1 MKILFLT
8 AEPPWP
14 LDQGDKLR
22 NHHLLKALAA
32 EHEVTLATF
41 CLPGEENGPWRE
53 ALAPLCHA
61 VHTVSLSRRQMVLNV
76 LRLPHLPVTMAAR
89 ASARMVR
96 LLRQLT
102 REQKFDVAYACQLKT
117 AGYLKHCRATRRVA
131 DLTDAVSLYR
141 RRMLCFARSWP
152 AKAFGA
158 IEAQRLAFW
167 EKQVAQLA
175 DLTLVVSPVDAAVLK
190 EAAPGAC
197 VAVLPNGVDLDH
209 FRPLPDPQTPV
220 LLFYGHL
227 RYPPNADGIVW
238 FCHEIFPLVRE
249 AVPEAELWIAGKEP
263 PPEVAALAALP
274 GVTLTGYVPDLR
286 PYLAQ
291 AAVVVVP
298 LRFGAGTRLKILEA
312 FAAGRPV
319 VSTPLGCEGLEVQ
332 PGVHLEVAKDAEAL
346 AKATV
351 DLLLDAP
358 RRVHIAANARALV
371 EKKYSWEAIGH
382 ELRAI
387 LVKTFSYQSV
397 GSP

>member
-14 LDQGDKLR
+14 LNQGDKLR
-22 NHHLLKALAA
+22 NYHLLKALAA
-32 EHEVTLATF
+32 EHEVTLVTF
-41 CLPGEENGPWRE
+41 CLPGEESGSWRE
-53 ALAPLCHA
+53 ALSPLCRA
-61 VHTVSLSRRQMVLNV
+61 VYAVPLNRHRMLLNV
-76 LRLPHLPVTMAAR
+76 LRLPYLPVTMAAR
-89 ASARMVR
+89 ASARMAR
-96 LLRQLT
+96 LLRRLT
-102 REQKFDVAYACQLKT
+102 REQEFDVAYACQLKT
-117 AGYLKHCRATRRVA
+117 AGCLGHCATRLRVA

-141 RRMLCFARSWP
+141 RRMLRFARSWP

-158 IEAQRLAFW
+158 IEARRLAFW
-167 EKQVAQLA
+167 EKQVAQSA
-175 DLTLVVSPVDAAVLK
+175 DLTLVVSPVDAAVIQ
-190 EAAPGAC
+190 ETAPGARI
-197 VAVLPNGVDLDH
+197 AVLPNGVDLAH
-209 FRPLPDPQTPV
+209 FRPLPDPGRPV
-220 LLFYGHL
+220 LIFWGHL

-238 FCHEIFPLVRE
+238 FCREIFPRVRE
-249 AVPEAELWIAGKEP
+249 DVPEAELLITGKEP

-291 AAVVVVP
+291 AAVVIVP

-358 RRVHIAANARALV
+358 RRVHIAANARVLV
-371 EKKYSWEAIGH
+371 EKKYSWEAIGQ
-382 ELRAI
+382 ELRAV
-387 LVKTFSYQSV
+387 LVENLFVSV
-397 GSP
+397 RR

>member
-22 NHHLLKALAA
+22 NYHLLKALAA

-53 ALAPLCHA
+53 ALSSLCRAVYPVPLN
-61 VHTVSLSRRQMVLNV
+61 RRQMLVNV
-76 LRLPHLPVTMAAR
+76 LRLPHLPVTLAAR

-117 AGYLKHCRATRRVA
+117 AGYLSHCAARRRVA

-175 DLTLVVSPVDAAVLK
+175 DLTLVVSPVDAAALK
-190 EAAPGAC
+190 EAAPRAR

-319 VSTPLGCEGLEVQ
+319 VSTSLGCEGLEVQ
-332 PGVHLEVAKDAEAL
+332 PGVHLEVADTPASFAEA
-346 AKATV
+346 V
-351 DLLLDAP
+351 IRLLQDPLRWA
-358 RRVHIAANARALV
+358 ALV
-371 EKKYSWEAIGH
+371 ANGRKIAEEKYSWRSIGPQ
-382 ELRAI
+382 LLA
-387 LVKTFSYQSV
+387 LLKC
-397 GSP
+397 

>member
-22 NHHLLKALAA
+22 NYHLLKALAA

-53 ALAPLCHA
+53 ALSPFCEAVHA
-61 VHTVSLSRRQMVLNV
+61 VPLGRRAMLLNV
-76 LRLPHLPVTMAAR
+76 ARLPHLPVTMAAR
-89 ASARMVR
+89 ASVRMAR
-96 LLRQLT
+96 LLRRLT
-102 REQKFDVAYACQLKT
+102 REQEFDVTYACQLKT
-117 AGYLKHCRATRRVA
+117 AGYLSHCATRRRVA

-141 RRMLCFARSWP
+141 RRMLRFARSWP

-158 IEAQRLAFW
+158 IEAHRIAFW
-167 EKQVAQLA
+167 EKQVVQSA
-175 DLTLVVSPVDAAVLK
+175 DLTLVVSPVDAAALK
-190 EAAPGAC
+190 EAAPGAR

-209 FRPLPDPQTPV
+209 FRPLPDPQKPV

-238 FCHEIFPLVRE
+238 FCREIFPRVRD
-249 AVPEAELWIAGKEP
+249 AVPEAELWITGKEP

-291 AAVVVVP
+291 AAVVIVP
-298 LRFGAGTRLKILEA
+298 LRFGAGIRNKILEA
-312 FAAGRPV
+312 MAAARPV
-319 VSTPLGCEGLEVQ
+319 VSTSLGCEGLAVT
-332 PGVHLEVAKDAEAL
+332 PGTHLEVADSPDAFAELTAR
-346 AKATV
+346 
-351 DLLLDAP
+351 LLRDPA
-358 RRVHIAANARALV
+358 RRAHLAANGRKLV
-371 EKKYSWEAIGH
+371 EERYNWGIIGKQ
-382 ELRAI
+382 LRSF
-387 LVKTFSYQSV
+387 FS
-397 GSP
+397 G